1 MEEKELAVKNWLAH
15 LRRHPMPEIVSA
27 ECMAA
32 LSSVEAQYGE
42 TESYGAGL
50 EVRLGNP
57 AAYVDYIMN
66 IDEENIPKVKSLWYE
81 IDYEEFSRAA
91 ATGKRIEPCL
101 FANVGEE
108 DYRTFWDEVLPPFL
122 GEERAKRLRAPLDRV
137 TERLPEKAFIK
148 QIGTMTSRGELDIM
162 RLVISFPSW
171 ESIFPGL
178 TAIGW
183 QGDTA
188 ELASALEPWKESQ
201 RIAVNIDLGADGV
214 LPKIGIEVFSRWRH
228 PLIVDKFIMRL
239 EDAGL
244 CLPEKGE
251 ALRRWIRIRP
261 DADPFRQTLIN
272 YFKLN
277 YKDGKITEAKAYLEQ
292 TPYINHNYFDAYEFP
307 GRVDFYL
314 RDGERALSADSA
326 LRLLAQC
333 GENRLRRAR
342 FMGVEG
348 YEEFDRLLGVCRENS
363 IRAEVA
369 LAEPVSREA
378 LEQMIAAGADS
389 FLMDMDGETGWA
401 ANAETLRALDF
412 AGFRLRWF
420 MHRGNAQ
427 DLPRVIRRA
436 GETGAQE
443 LIITGMKPC
452 SPGLRR
458 ENPDRGQIIAAAEII
473 NAWQKENLRNGDTAN
488 ELQDGAAKEAQ
499 NVDAANE
506 LQDGVPAA
514 AAGTDETAGTDAKSR
529 MELTVE
535 SCFSPLRAVMGGAD
549 EKRNGNRGIGR
560 GCEAGSY
567 FFAVQADGSFTPCPY
582 LDARETY
589 GSITE
594 YWEQSPLL
602 KNIRK
607 QNGHE
612 GCPYARRCLPC
623 FAVIKEVGDCPV
635 NRPDGDRP

>member
-15 LRRHPMPEIVSA
+15 LRRHPMPEIVSE

-91 ATGKRIEPCL
+91 ATGKQIEPCL

-108 DYRTFWDEVLPPFL
+108 DYRTFWDDVLPAFL
-122 GEERAKRLRAPLDRV
+122 GEERARRLRAPLDRV

-251 ALRRWIRIRP
+251 ALRRWIRFRP

-378 LEQMIAAGADS
+378 LEKMIAAGADS

-401 ANAETLRALDF
+401 ANAEALRTLDF
-412 AGFRLRWF
+412 SGVRLRWF
-420 MHRGNAQ
+420 MRRDNAQ

-436 GETGAQE
+436 EDAGAKE
-443 LIITGMKPC
+443 LILTGMKPA
-452 SPGLRR
+452 L
-458 ENPDRGQIIAAAEII
+458 PDC
-473 NAWQKENLRNGDTAN
+473 
-488 ELQDGAAKEAQ
+488 
-499 NVDAANE
+499 
-506 LQDGVPAA
+506 
-514 AAGTDETAGTDAKSR
+514 AGKI
-529 MELTVE
+529 LTVNKL
-535 SCFSPLRAVMGGAD
+535 SQRQ
-549 EKRNGNRGIGR
+549 K
-560 GCEAGSY
+560 
-567 FFAVQADGSFTPCPY
+567 
-582 LDARETY
+582 
-589 GSITE
+589 
-594 YWEQSPLL
+594 
-602 KNIRK
+602 
-607 QNGHE
+607 
-612 GCPYARRCLPC
+612 
-623 FAVIKEVGDCPV
+623 
-635 NRPDGDRP
+635 

>member
-66 IDEENIPKVKSLWYE
+66 IDEENIPKVKALWYE

-251 ALRRWIRIRP
+251 ALRRWIRFRP

-292 TPYINHNYFDAYEFP
+292 TPYINHHYFDAYEFP

-369 LAEPVSREA
+369 LAEPVSRET
-378 LEQMIAAGADS
+378 LEKMIAAGADS
-389 FLMDMDGETGWA
+389 FLMDMEEETGWA
-401 ANAETLRALDF
+401 ANAETLRALGF

-427 DLPRVIRRA
+427 DLPRVIRCA

-452 SPGLRR
+452 SAGLRR
-458 ENPDRGQIIAAAEII
+458 ETPDRGQIIAAAEII
-473 NAWQKENLRNGDTAN
+473 NVWQKENLRNGEAIN
-488 ELQDGAAKEAQ
+488 EPQDG
-499 NVDAANE
+499 DAANE
-506 LQDGVPAA
+506 PQDGVSAVAP
-514 AAGTDETAGTDAKSR
+514 GTNEPAGTDAKSR

-567 FFAVQADGSFTPCPY
+567 FVAVLADGSFTPCPY

-589 GSITE
+589 GFISE
-594 YWEQSPLL
+594 YWEHSPLL
-602 KNIRK
+602 KKIRK

-623 FAVIKEVGDCPV
+623 FAVIREACDCPV
-635 NRPDGDRP
+635 HPLDGDRP

>member
-66 IDEENIPKVKSLWYE
+66 IDEENIPKVKALWYE

-108 DYRTFWDEVLPPFL
+108 DYRTFWDDVLPAFL

-137 TERLPEKAFIK
+137 TGRLPEKAFIK

-251 ALRRWIRIRP
+251 ALRRWIRFRP
-261 DADPFRQTLIN
+261 DADPFRQTLLN
-272 YFKLN
+272 YF
-277 YKDGKITEAKAYLEQ
+277 
-292 TPYINHNYFDAYEFP
+292 
-307 GRVDFYL
+307 
-314 RDGERALSADSA
+314 
-326 LRLLAQC
+326 
-333 GENRLRRAR
+333 
-342 FMGVEG
+342 
-348 YEEFDRLLGVCRENS
+348 
-363 IRAEVA
+363 
-369 LAEPVSREA
+369 
-378 LEQMIAAGADS
+378 
-389 FLMDMDGETGWA
+389 
-401 ANAETLRALDF
+401 
-412 AGFRLRWF
+412 
-420 MHRGNAQ
+420 
-427 DLPRVIRRA
+427 
-436 GETGAQE
+436 
-443 LIITGMKPC
+443 
-452 SPGLRR
+452 
-458 ENPDRGQIIAAAEII
+458 
-473 NAWQKENLRNGDTAN
+473 
-488 ELQDGAAKEAQ
+488 
-499 NVDAANE
+499 
-506 LQDGVPAA
+506 
-514 AAGTDETAGTDAKSR
+514 
-529 MELTVE
+529 
-535 SCFSPLRAVMGGAD
+535 
-549 EKRNGNRGIGR
+549 
-560 GCEAGSY
+560 
-567 FFAVQADGSFTPCPY
+567 
-582 LDARETY
+582 
-589 GSITE
+589 
-594 YWEQSPLL
+594 
-602 KNIRK
+602 
-607 QNGHE
+607 
-612 GCPYARRCLPC
+612 
-623 FAVIKEVGDCPV
+623 
-635 NRPDGDRP
+635 

>member
-66 IDEENIPKVKSLWYE
+66 IDEENIPKVKALWYE

-108 DYRTFWDEVLPPFL
+108 DYRTFWDEMLPPFL

-251 ALRRWIRIRP
+251 ALRRWIRFRP

-292 TPYINHNYFDAYEFP
+292 TPYINHHYFDAYEFP

-314 RDGERALSADSA
+314 RDGERELSADSA
-326 LRLLAQC
+326 LLLLAQC

-369 LAEPVSREA
+369 LAEPVSRET
-378 LEQMIAAGADS
+378 LEKMIAAGADS
-389 FLMDMDGETGWA
+389 FLMDMEEETGWA
-401 ANAETLRALDF
+401 ANAETLRALGF

-427 DLPRVIRRA
+427 DLPRVIRCA

-452 SPGLRR
+452 SAGLRR
-458 ENPDRGQIIAAAEII
+458 ETPDRGQIIAAAEII
-473 NAWQKENLRNGDTAN
+473 NAWQKENLRNGEAIN
-488 ELQDGAAKEAQ
+488 EPQDG
-499 NVDAANE
+499 DAANE
-506 LQDGVPAA
+506 PQDVVPAVA
-514 AAGTDETAGTDAKSR
+514 PGTNETAGTDAKSR

-535 SCFSPLRAVMGGAD
+535 SCFSPLRAVMGGVD

-567 FFAVQADGSFTPCPY
+567 FVAVLADGSFTPCPY

-589 GSITE
+589 GFISE
-594 YWEQSPLL
+594 YWEHSPLL
-602 KNIRK
+602 KKIRK

-623 FAVIKEVGDCPV
+623 FAVIKEAGDCPV

>member
-1 MEEKELAVKNWLAH
+1 
-15 LRRHPMPEIVSA
+15 
-27 ECMAA
+27 
-32 LSSVEAQYGE
+32 
-42 TESYGAGL
+42 
-50 EVRLGNP
+50 
-57 AAYVDYIMN
+57 
-66 IDEENIPKVKSLWYE
+66 
-81 IDYEEFSRAA
+81 
-91 ATGKRIEPCL
+91 
-101 FANVGEE
+101 
-108 DYRTFWDEVLPPFL
+108 
-122 GEERAKRLRAPLDRV
+122 AKRLRAPLDRV

-201 RIAVNIDLGADGV
+201 KIAVNIDLGADGV

-363 IRAEVA
+363 IRAEVS

-389 FLMDMDGETGWA
+389 FLMDMDGETGWV

-427 DLPRVIRRA
+427 DLPRVIRLA

-560 GCEAGSY
+560 GCEAGCW

-582 LDARETY
+582 LDAQETY

-594 YWEQSPLL
+594 YWEHSPLL
-602 KNIRK
+602 KKIRK

-623 FAVIKEVGDCPV
+623 FAVIKEAGDCPLH
-635 NRPDGDRP
+635 PLHGDRP

>member
-66 IDEENIPKVKSLWYE
+66 IDEENIPKVKALWYE

-251 ALRRWIRIRP
+251 ALRRWIRFRP

-369 LAEPVSREA
+369 LAEPVSRET
-378 LEQMIAAGADS
+378 LEKMIAAGADS
-389 FLMDMDGETGWA
+389 FLMDMEEETGWA
-401 ANAETLRALDF
+401 ANAETLRALGL

-427 DLPRVIRRA
+427 DLPRVIRCA

-473 NAWQKENLRNGDTAN
+473 NVWQKENLRNGEAIN
-488 ELQDGAAKEAQ
+488 EPQDG
-499 NVDAANE
+499 DAANE
-506 LQDGVPAA
+506 PQDVVPAVA
-514 AAGTDETAGTDAKSR
+514 PGTNETAGTDAKSR

-560 GCEAGSY
+560 GCEAGSW
-567 FFAVQADGSFTPCPY
+567 FLALQADGSFTPCPY

-589 GSITE
+589 GFISE
-594 YWEQSPLL
+594 YWEHSPLL
-602 KNIRK
+602 KKIRK

-623 FAVIKEVGDCPV
+623 FAVIREACDCPV
-635 NRPDGDRP
+635 HPLDGDRP

>member
-66 IDEENIPKVKSLWYE
+66 IDEENIPKVKALWYE

-251 ALRRWIRIRP
+251 ALRRWIRFRP

-292 TPYINHNYFDAYEFP
+292 TPYINHHYFDAYEFL

-314 RDGERALSADSA
+314 RDGERELSADSA
-326 LRLLAQC
+326 LLLLAQC

-363 IRAEVA
+363 IRAEVS

-427 DLPRVIRRA
+427 DLPRVILCA

-452 SPGLRR
+452 SAGLRR
-458 ENPDRGQIIAAAEII
+458 ETPDRGQIIAAAEII
-473 NAWQKENLRNGDTAN
+473 NAWQKENLRNGEAIN
-488 ELQDGAAKEAQ
+488 EPQDG
-499 NVDAANE
+499 DAANE
-506 LQDGVPAA
+506 PQDVVPAVA
-514 AAGTDETAGTDAKSR
+514 PGTNETAGTDAKSR

-535 SCFSPLRAVMGGAD
+535 SCFSPLRAVMGGVD

-567 FFAVQADGSFTPCPY
+567 FVAVLADGSFTPCPY

-589 GSITE
+589 GFISE
-594 YWEQSPLL
+594 YWEHSPLL
-602 KNIRK
+602 KKIRK

-623 FAVIKEVGDCPV
+623 FAVIREACDCPV
-635 NRPDGDRP
+635 HPLDGDRP

>member
-15 LRRHPMPEIVSA
+15 LRRHPMPEIVSE

-32 LSSVEAQYGE
+32 LS
-42 TESYGAGL
+42 
-50 EVRLGNP
+50 
-57 AAYVDYIMN
+57 
-66 IDEENIPKVKSLWYE
+66 SLWYE

-91 ATGKRIEPCL
+91 ATGKQIEPCL

-108 DYRTFWDEVLPPFL
+108 DYRTFWDDVLPAFL
-122 GEERAKRLRAPLDRV
+122 GEERARRLRAPLDRV

-251 ALRRWIRIRP
+251 ALRRWIRFRP

-363 IRAEVA
+363 IRAEVS

-389 FLMDMDGETGWA
+389 FLMDMEEETGWA

-458 ENPDRGQIIAAAEII
+458 ENPDHGQIIAAAEII

-560 GCEAGSY
+560 GCEAGCW

-582 LDARETY
+582 LDAQETY

-594 YWEQSPLL
+594 YWEHSPLL

-607 QNGHE
+607 QSGHE

-623 FAVIKEVGDCPV
+623 FAVIREACDCPV
-635 NRPDGDRP
+635 HPLDGDRP

>member
-1 MEEKELAVKNWLAH
+1 M
-15 LRRHPMPEIVSA
+15 RCCRH
-27 ECMAA
+27 
-32 LSSVEAQYGE
+32 
-42 TESYGAGL
+42 
-50 EVRLGNP
+50 
-57 AAYVDYIMN
+57 
-66 IDEENIPKVKSLWYE
+66 W
-81 IDYEEFSRAA
+81 
-91 ATGKRIEPCL
+91 
-101 FANVGEE
+101 
-108 DYRTFWDEVLPPFL
+108 
-122 GEERAKRLRAPLDRV
+122 V

-251 ALRRWIRIRP
+251 ALRRWIRFRP

-363 IRAEVA
+363 IRAEVS

-389 FLMDMDGETGWA
+389 FLMDMEEETGWA

-427 DLPRVIRRA
+427 DLPRVIRCA

-560 GCEAGSY
+560 GCEAGCW

-582 LDARETY
+582 LDAQETY

-594 YWEQSPLL
+594 YWEHSPLL

-607 QNGHE
+607 QSGHE

-623 FAVIKEVGDCPV
+623 FAVIKEVGDCPLH
-635 NRPDGDRP
+635 PLHGDRP

>member
-66 IDEENIPKVKSLWYE
+66 IDEENIPKVKALWYE

-108 DYRTFWDEVLPPFL
+108 DYRTFWDDVLPAFL
-122 GEERAKRLRAPLDRV
+122 GEERARRLRAPLDRV

-251 ALRRWIRIRP
+251 ALRRWIRFRP

-272 YFKLN
+272 Y
-277 YKDGKITEAKAYLEQ
+277 YLEQ
-292 TPYINHNYFDAYEFP
+292 TPYINHHYFDAYEFP

-314 RDGERALSADSA
+314 RDGERELSADSA
-326 LRLLAQC
+326 LLLLAQC

-369 LAEPVSREA
+369 LAEPVSRET
-378 LEQMIAAGADS
+378 LEKMIAAGADS
-389 FLMDMDGETGWA
+389 FLMDMEEETGWA
-401 ANAETLRALDF
+401 ANAETLRALGF

-427 DLPRVIRRA
+427 DLPRVIRCA

-452 SPGLRR
+452 SAGLRR
-458 ENPDRGQIIAAAEII
+458 ETPDRGQIIAAAEII
-473 NAWQKENLRNGDTAN
+473 NVWQKENLRNGEAIN
-488 ELQDGAAKEAQ
+488 EPQDG
-499 NVDAANE
+499 DAANE
-506 LQDGVPAA
+506 PQDVVPAVA
-514 AAGTDETAGTDAKSR
+514 PGTNETAGTDAKSR

-535 SCFSPLRAVMGGAD
+535 SCFSPLRAWTGGPD
-549 EKRNGNRGIGR
+549 PKLNPNRGIGS
-560 GCEAGSY
+560 GCEAGRS
-567 FFAVQADGSFTPCPY
+567 FLAVRANGLVAPCLWMSGRDRTGTLAECWTDPDWLAPLRKNQNGRTECEPCPY
-582 LDARETY
+582 AARCF
-589 GSITE
+589 
-594 YWEQSPLL
+594 PCPA
-602 KNIRK
+602 R
-607 QNGHE
+607 
-612 GCPYARRCLPC
+612 GCC
-623 FAVIKEVGDCPV
+623 E
-635 NRPDGDRP
+635 

>member
-66 IDEENIPKVKSLWYE
+66 IDEESIPKVKSLWYE
-81 IDYEEFSRAA
+81 IDYEEFSRSA

-137 TERLPEKAFIK
+137 TARLPEKAFIK

-162 RLVISFPSW
+162 RLVILFPSW

-178 TAIGW
+178 TSIGW
-183 QGDTA
+183 EGNTA

-201 RIAVNIDLGADGV
+201 RIAVNIDLGVDGV

-251 ALRRWIRIRP
+251 ALRRWIRFRP

-363 IRAEVA
+363 IRAEVS

-378 LEQMIAAGADS
+378 LEKMIAAGADS

-401 ANAETLRALDF
+401 ANAETLCALGL

-420 MHRGNAQ
+420 MHRDNAQ

-443 LIITGMKPC
+443 LIVTGMKPC
-452 SPGLRR
+452 NPGLRR
-458 ENPDRGQIIAAAEII
+458 ENPDRGQLIAAAEII
-473 NAWQKENLRNGDTAN
+473 NGWQKENLRNGDAENEPQNDAAKEVQDGDTAN
-488 ELQDGAAKEAQ
+488 EPRTSAPD
-499 NVDAANE
+499 
-506 LQDGVPAA
+506 A
-514 AAGTDETAGTDAKSR
+514 AAGTTKTADAGTKSR
-529 MELTVE
+529 MELAVE

-560 GCEAGSY
+560 GCEAGSG
-567 FFAVQADGSFTPCPY
+567 FFAVQADGRFTPCPY
-582 LDARETY
+582 LDAGETY
-589 GSITE
+589 SSITE
-594 YWEQSPLL
+594 YWERSPAL
-602 KNIRK
+602 KNIRR
-607 QNGHE
+607 QSGHE

-623 FAVIKEVGDCPV
+623 LAAVKEADDCPV
-635 NRPDGDRP
+635 SDYKI

>member
-15 LRRHPMPEIVSA
+15 LRRHPMPEIVSE

-42 TESYGAGL
+42 TESYGTGL

-66 IDEENIPKVKSLWYE
+66 IDEENIPKVKALWYE

-228 PLIVDKFIMRL
+228 PFIVDKFIMRL

-251 ALRRWIRIRP
+251 ALRRWIRFRP

-363 IRAEVA
+363 IRAEVS

-389 FLMDMDGETGWA
+389 FLMDMEEETGWA

-427 DLPRVIRRA
+427 DLPRVIRCA

-458 ENPDRGQIIAAAEII
+458 ENPTRGQLIAAAEII
-473 NAWQKENLRNGDTAN
+473 NAWQKENLRNGAAN
-488 ELQDGAAKEAQ
+488 EAQ

-560 GCEAGSY
+560 GCEAGCW

-582 LDARETY
+582 LDAQETY

-594 YWEQSPLL
+594 YWEHSPLL

-607 QNGHE
+607 QSGHE

-623 FAVIKEVGDCPV
+623 PAVIKEAGDCPV

>member
-66 IDEENIPKVKSLWYE
+66 IDEENIPRVKSLWYE

-251 ALRRWIRIRP
+251 ALRRWIRFRP

-292 TPYINHNYFDAYEFP
+292 TPYINHHYFDAYEFP

-314 RDGERALSADSA
+314 RDGERELSA
-326 LRLLAQC
+326 
-333 GENRLRRAR
+333 
-342 FMGVEG
+342 

-378 LEQMIAAGADS
+378 LEKMISAGADS

-401 ANAETLRALDF
+401 ANAETLRALGL

-427 DLPRVIRRA
+427 DLPRVILCA

-560 GCEAGSY
+560 GCEAGCW

-582 LDARETY
+582 LDAQETY

-594 YWEQSPLL
+594 YWEHSPLL
-602 KNIRK
+602 KKIRK

-623 FAVIKEVGDCPV
+623 FAVIREACDCPV
-635 NRPDGDRP
+635 HPLDGDRP

>member
-66 IDEENIPKVKSLWYE
+66 IDEENIPKVKALWYE

-137 TERLPEKAFIK
+137 TGRLPEKAFIK

-251 ALRRWIRIRP
+251 ALRRWIRFRP

-292 TPYINHNYFDAYEFP
+292 TPYINHHYFDAYEFP

-314 RDGERALSADSA
+314 RDGERELSADSA
-326 LRLLAQC
+326 LLLLAQC

-363 IRAEVA
+363 IRAEVS

-389 FLMDMDGETGWA
+389 FLMDMEEETGWA
-401 ANAETLRALDF
+401 ANAETLRALGF

-452 SPGLRR
+452 SAGLRR
-458 ENPDRGQIIAAAEII
+458 ETPDRGQIIAAAEII
-473 NAWQKENLRNGDTAN
+473 NVWQKENLRNGEAIN
-488 ELQDGAAKEAQ
+488 EPQDG
-499 NVDAANE
+499 DAANE
-506 LQDGVPAA
+506 PQDGVSAVAP
-514 AAGTDETAGTDAKSR
+514 GTNEPAGTDAKSR

-567 FFAVQADGSFTPCPY
+567 FVAVLADGSFTPCPY

-589 GSITE
+589 GFISE
-594 YWEQSPLL
+594 YWEHSPLL
-602 KNIRK
+602 KKIRK

-623 FAVIKEVGDCPV
+623 PAVIKEAGDCPV

>member
-66 IDEENIPKVKSLWYE
+66 IDEENIPKVKALWYE

-108 DYRTFWDEVLPPFL
+108 DYRTFWDEMLPPFL

-251 ALRRWIRIRP
+251 ALRHWIRIRP

-363 IRAEVA
+363 IRAEVS

-473 NAWQKENLRNGDTAN
+473 NAWQKENLRNGEAIN
-488 ELQDGAAKEAQ
+488 EPQDG
-499 NVDAANE
+499 DAANE
-506 LQDGVPAA
+506 PQDGVSAVAP
-514 AAGTDETAGTDAKSR
+514 GTNETAGTDAKSR

-535 SCFSPLRAVMGGAD
+535 SCFSPLRAVMGGVD

-567 FFAVQADGSFTPCPY
+567 FVAVLADGSFTPCPY

-589 GSITE
+589 GFISE
-594 YWEQSPLL
+594 YWEHSPLL
-602 KNIRK
+602 KKIRK

-623 FAVIKEVGDCPV
+623 FAVIKEAGDCPV

>member
-137 TERLPEKAFIK
+137 TARLPEKAFIK

-162 RLVISFPSW
+162 RLVILFPSW

-183 QGDTA
+183 EGNTA

-251 ALRRWIRIRP
+251 ALRRWIRFRP

-363 IRAEVA
+363 IRAEVS

-389 FLMDMDGETGWA
+389 FLMDMEEETGWA

-427 DLPRVIRRA
+427 DLPRVIRCA

-488 ELQDGAAKEAQ
+488 ELQDGAAK
-499 NVDAANE
+499 
-506 LQDGVPAA
+506 DGVPAA

-560 GCEAGSY
+560 GCEAGSW

-594 YWEQSPLL
+594 YWEHSPLL
-602 KNIRK
+602 KKIRK

-623 FAVIKEVGDCPV
+623 FAVIKEVGDCPLH
-635 NRPDGDRP
+635 PLHGDRP

>member
-66 IDEENIPKVKSLWYE
+66 IDEENIPKVKALWYE

-108 DYRTFWDEVLPPFL
+108 DYRTFWDEMLPPFL

-251 ALRRWIRIRP
+251 ALRRWIRFRP

-378 LEQMIAAGADS
+378 LEKMIAAGADS
-389 FLMDMDGETGWA
+389 FLMDMEEETGWA
-401 ANAETLRALDF
+401 ANAETLRALGF

-452 SPGLRR
+452 SAGLRR
-458 ENPDRGQIIAAAEII
+458 ETPDRGQIIAAAEII
-473 NAWQKENLRNGDTAN
+473 NVWQKENLRNGEAIN
-488 ELQDGAAKEAQ
+488 EPQDG
-499 NVDAANE
+499 DAANE
-506 LQDGVPAA
+506 PQDGVSAVAP
-514 AAGTDETAGTDAKSR
+514 GTNEPAGTDAKSR

-535 SCFSPLRAVMGGAD
+535 SCFSPLRAVMGGVD

-567 FFAVQADGSFTPCPY
+567 FVAVLADGSFTPCPY

-589 GSITE
+589 GFISE
-594 YWEQSPLL
+594 YWEHSPLL
-602 KNIRK
+602 KKIRK

-623 FAVIKEVGDCPV
+623 FAVIREACDCPV
-635 NRPDGDRP
+635 HPLDGDRP

>member
-15 LRRHPMPEIVSA
+15 LRRHPMPEIVSE

-66 IDEENIPKVKSLWYE
+66 IDEENIPKVKALWYE

-108 DYRTFWDEVLPPFL
+108 DYRTFWDDVLPPFL

-251 ALRRWIRIRP
+251 ALRRWIRFRP

-292 TPYINHNYFDAYEFP
+292 TPYINHHYFDAYEFP

-314 RDGERALSADSA
+314 RDGERELSADSA
-326 LRLLAQC
+326 LLLLDQC
-333 GENRLRRAR
+333 GQHRLRRTR
-342 FMGVEG
+342 VMGVEG
-348 YEEFDRLLGVCRENS
+348 SAEVDRLLGVCRENS

-378 LEQMIAAGADS
+378 LEKMIAAGADS
-389 FLMDMDGETGWA
+389 FLMDMEEETGWA
-401 ANAETLRALDF
+401 ANAETLRALGF

-427 DLPRVIRRA
+427 DLPRVIRCA

-452 SPGLRR
+452 SAGLRR
-458 ENPDRGQIIAAAEII
+458 ETPDRGQIIAAAEII
-473 NAWQKENLRNGDTAN
+473 NAWQKENLRNGEAIN
-488 ELQDGAAKEAQ
+488 EPQDG
-499 NVDAANE
+499 DAANE
-506 LQDGVPAA
+506 PQDVVPAVA
-514 AAGTDETAGTDAKSR
+514 PGTNETAGTDAKSR

-535 SCFSPLRAVMGGAD
+535 SCFSPLRAVMGGVD

-567 FFAVQADGSFTPCPY
+567 FVAVLADGSFTPCPY

-589 GSITE
+589 GFISE
-594 YWEQSPLL
+594 YWEHSPLL
-602 KNIRK
+602 KKIRK

-623 FAVIKEVGDCPV
+623 FAVIREACDCPV
-635 NRPDGDRP
+635 HPLDGDRP

>member
-1 MEEKELAVKNWLAH
+1 VTAH
-15 LRRHPMPEIVSA
+15 
-27 ECMAA
+27 
-32 LSSVEAQYGE
+32 
-42 TESYGAGL
+42 
-50 EVRLGNP
+50 
-57 AAYVDYIMN
+57 
-66 IDEENIPKVKSLWYE
+66 
-81 IDYEEFSRAA
+81 
-91 ATGKRIEPCL
+91 
-101 FANVGEE
+101 
-108 DYRTFWDEVLPPFL
+108 
-122 GEERAKRLRAPLDRV
+122 
-137 TERLPEKAFIK
+137 LPEKAFIK

-162 RLVISFPSW
+162 RLVILFPSW

-201 RIAVNIDLGADGV
+201 KIAVNIDLGADGV

-251 ALRRWIRIRP
+251 ALRRWIRFRP

-314 RDGERALSADSA
+314 RDEERELSADSA
-326 LRLLAQC
+326 LQLLSQC
-333 GENRLRRAR
+333 GQNRLRRAR
-342 FMGVEG
+342 FMDVEG
-348 YEEFDRLLGVCRENS
+348 YEEFDRLLGGCRENS
-363 IRAEVA
+363 IRAEVL

-378 LEQMIAAGADS
+378 LEKMIAAGADS

-427 DLPRVIRRA
+427 DLPRVIRCVEEA
-436 GETGAQE
+436 GAQE
-443 LIITGMKPC
+443 LIVTGMKPC
-452 SPGLRR
+452 STGLRR
-458 ENPDRGQIIAAAEII
+458 ENPTRGQLISAAEII
-473 NAWQKENLRNGDTAN
+473 NEWQKENLRNGEAAN
-488 ELQDGAAKEAQ
+488 ETQDDAAKEAQ
-499 NVDAANE
+499 NGDTANE
-506 LQDGVPAA
+506 TQDSAPDA
-514 AAGTDETAGTDAKSR
+514 AAGTNETAGTDVKSH

-560 GCEAGSY
+560 GCEAGSW

-582 LDARETY
+582 LDAQETY

-594 YWEQSPLL
+594 YWEHSPLL

-607 QNGHE
+607 QSGHE

-623 FAVIKEVGDCPV
+623 PVVIREAGDCPV
-635 NRPDGDRP
+635 NPLHGDNPQSVVK

>member
-1 MEEKELAVKNWLAH
+1 MEEKELAVKSWLAH
-15 LRRHPMPEIVSA
+15 LRRHPVPEIVSA

-137 TERLPEKAFIK
+137 TAHLPEKAFIK

-162 RLVISFPSW
+162 RLVIMFPSW

-188 ELASALEPWKESQ
+188 ELASALQPWKESQ
-201 RIAVNIDLGADGV
+201 KIAVNIDLGADGV

-251 ALRRWIRIRP
+251 ALRRWIRLRP

-292 TPYINHNYFDAYEFP
+292 TPYINHHYFDAYEFP

-314 RDGERALSADSA
+314 RDGERELSADSA
-326 LRLLAQC
+326 LQLLARC

-342 FMGVEG
+342 FMGIEG
-348 YEEFDRLLGVCRENS
+348 YGALGRLLGGCRENS
-363 IRAEVA
+363 IRAEVS
-369 LAEPVSREA
+369 LTEPVSREA
-378 LEQMIAAGADS
+378 LEIMIAAGADS

-401 ANAETLRALDF
+401 ANIETLRSLGF

-420 MHRGNAQ
+420 MHRDNAQ
-427 DLPRVIRRA
+427 DLPQIIHRA

-452 SPGLRR
+452 DSGLRR
-458 ENPDRGQIIAAAEII
+458 ENPTRGQLIAAAEII
-473 NAWQKENLRNGDTAN
+473 NAWLKENLRDGDAVNEPQDGGPDAAPGAN
-488 ELQDGAAKEAQ
+488 ETAE
-499 NVDAANE
+499 
-506 LQDGVPAA
+506 
-514 AAGTDETAGTDAKSR
+514 DETKSR

-535 SCFSPLRAVMGGAD
+535 SCFSPLRAVMGGTD
-549 EKRNGNRGIGR
+549 EKKNGNRGIGR
-560 GCEAGSY
+560 GCEAGRF
-567 FFAVQADGSFTPCPY
+567 FFAVKADGSFTPCPY
-582 LDARETY
+582 LDAQETY
-589 GSITE
+589 DSITD
-594 YWEQSPLL
+594 YWDHSPSLKKIRGQS
-602 KNIRK
+602 
-607 QNGHE
+607 GHE

-623 FAVIKEVGDCPV
+623 VAAIKGADDCPV
-635 NRPDGDRP
+635 NCLDGDHP

>member
-1 MEEKELAVKNWLAH
+1 MEGKELAVKNWLAH

-66 IDEENIPKVKSLWYE
+66 IDEENIPKVKALWYE

-251 ALRRWIRIRP
+251 ALRRWIRFRP

-292 TPYINHNYFDAYEFP
+292 TPYINHHYFDAYEFP

-314 RDGERALSADSA
+314 RDGERELSADSA
-326 LRLLAQC
+326 LLLLAQC

-378 LEQMIAAGADS
+378 LEKMIAAGADS
-389 FLMDMDGETGWA
+389 FLMDMEEETGWA
-401 ANAETLRALDF
+401 ANAETLRALGF

-427 DLPRVIRRA
+427 DLPRVIRCA

-452 SPGLRR
+452 SAGLRR
-458 ENPDRGQIIAAAEII
+458 ETPDRGQIIAAAEII
-473 NAWQKENLRNGDTAN
+473 NVWQKENLRNGEAIN
-488 ELQDGAAKEAQ
+488 EPQDG
-499 NVDAANE
+499 DAANE
-506 LQDGVPAA
+506 PQDGVSAVAP
-514 AAGTDETAGTDAKSR
+514 GTNEPAGTDAKSR

-567 FFAVQADGSFTPCPY
+567 FVAVLADGSFTPCPY

-589 GSITE
+589 GFISE
-594 YWEQSPLL
+594 YWEHSPLL
-602 KNIRK
+602 KKIRK

-623 FAVIKEVGDCPV
+623 FAVIREACDCPV
-635 NRPDGDRP
+635 HPLDGDRP

>member
-15 LRRHPMPEIVSA
+15 LRRHPMPEIVSE

-108 DYRTFWDEVLPPFL
+108 DYRTFWVLPPFL

-183 QGDTA
+183 EGDTA

-228 PLIVDKFIMRL
+228 PLIL

-251 ALRRWIRIRP
+251 ALRRWIRFRP

-292 TPYINHNYFDAYEFP
+292 TPYINHHYFDAYEFP

-314 RDGERALSADSA
+314 RDGERELSADSA
-326 LRLLAQC
+326 LLLLAQC

-369 LAEPVSREA
+369 LAEPVSRET
-378 LEQMIAAGADS
+378 LEKMIAAGADS
-389 FLMDMDGETGWA
+389 FLMDMEEETGWA
-401 ANAETLRALDF
+401 ANAETLRALGF

-427 DLPRVIRRA
+427 DLPRVIRCA

-452 SPGLRR
+452 SAGLRR
-458 ENPDRGQIIAAAEII
+458 ETPDRGQIIAAAEII
-473 NAWQKENLRNGDTAN
+473 NVWQKENLRNGEAIN
-488 ELQDGAAKEAQ
+488 EPQDG
-499 NVDAANE
+499 DAANE
-506 LQDGVPAA
+506 PQDVVPAVA
-514 AAGTDETAGTDAKSR
+514 PGTNETAGTDAKSR

-567 FFAVQADGSFTPCPY
+567 FVAVLADGSFTPCPY

-589 GSITE
+589 GFISE
-594 YWEQSPLL
+594 YWEHSPLL
-602 KNIRK
+602 KKIRK

-623 FAVIKEVGDCPV
+623 FAVIREACDCPV
-635 NRPDGDRP
+635 HPLDGDRP

>member
-91 ATGKRIEPCL
+91 ATGKQIEPCL

-137 TERLPEKAFIK
+137 TARLPEKAFIK

-162 RLVISFPSW
+162 RLVILFPSW

-178 TAIGW
+178 TSIGW
-183 QGDTA
+183 EGNTA

-251 ALRRWIRIRP
+251 ALRRWIRFRP

-326 LRLLAQC
+326 LLLLAQC

-363 IRAEVA
+363 IRAEVS

-389 FLMDMDGETGWA
+389 FLMDMDGETGWV

-427 DLPRVIRRA
+427 DLPRVIRCA

-488 ELQDGAAKEAQ
+488 ELQDGAAK
-499 NVDAANE
+499 
-506 LQDGVPAA
+506 DGVPAA

-560 GCEAGSY
+560 GCEAGSW

-594 YWEQSPLL
+594 YWEHSPLL
-602 KNIRK
+602 KKIRK

-623 FAVIKEVGDCPV
+623 FAVIREACDCPV
-635 NRPDGDRP
+635 HPLDGDRP

>member
-66 IDEENIPKVKSLWYE
+66 IDEENIPKVKALWYE

-251 ALRRWIRIRP
+251 ALRRWIRFRP

-292 TPYINHNYFDAYEFP
+292 T
-307 GRVDFYL
+307 
-314 RDGERALSADSA
+314 AL
-326 LRLLAQC
+326 LLLAQC

-378 LEQMIAAGADS
+378 LEKMIAAGADS
-389 FLMDMDGETGWA
+389 FLMDMEEETGWA
-401 ANAETLRALDF
+401 ANAETLRALGF
-412 AGFRLRWF
+412 AEYRWRNRY
-420 MHRGNAQ
+420 RG
-427 DLPRVIRRA
+427 
-436 GETGAQE
+436 
-443 LIITGMKPC
+443 
-452 SPGLRR
+452 
-458 ENPDRGQIIAAAEII
+458 
-473 NAWQKENLRNGDTAN
+473 
-488 ELQDGAAKEAQ
+488 
-499 NVDAANE
+499 
-506 LQDGVPAA
+506 
-514 AAGTDETAGTDAKSR
+514 
-529 MELTVE
+529 
-535 SCFSPLRAVMGGAD
+535 
-549 EKRNGNRGIGR
+549 KRWKR
-560 GCEAGSY
+560 
-567 FFAVQADGSFTPCPY
+567 
-582 LDARETY
+582 
-589 GSITE
+589 
-594 YWEQSPLL
+594 
-602 KNIRK
+602 
-607 QNGHE
+607 
-612 GCPYARRCLPC
+612 
-623 FAVIKEVGDCPV
+623 
-635 NRPDGDRP
+635 

>member
-15 LRRHPMPEIVSA
+15 LRRHPMPEIVSE

-81 IDYEEFSRAA
+81 IDYEEFSQAA
-91 ATGKRIEPCL
+91 ATGKQIEPCL

-137 TERLPEKAFIK
+137 TARLPEKAFIK

-251 ALRRWIRIRP
+251 ALRRWIRFRP

-369 LAEPVSREA
+369 LAEPVSRET
-378 LEQMIAAGADS
+378 LEKMIAAGADS
-389 FLMDMDGETGWA
+389 FLMDMEEETGWA
-401 ANAETLRALDF
+401 VNAEVLRTIDF
-412 AGFRLRWF
+412 SGFRLRWF

-452 SPGLRR
+452 SAGLRR
-458 ENPDRGQIIAAAEII
+458 ETPDRGQIIAAAEII
-473 NAWQKENLRNGDTAN
+473 NAWQKENLRNGEAIN
-488 ELQDGAAKEAQ
+488 EPQDG
-499 NVDAANE
+499 DAANE
-506 LQDGVPAA
+506 PQDGVSAVAP
-514 AAGTDETAGTDAKSR
+514 GTNEPAGTDAKSR

-567 FFAVQADGSFTPCPY
+567 FVAVLADGSFTPCPY

-589 GSITE
+589 GFISE
-594 YWEQSPLL
+594 YWEHSPLL
-602 KNIRK
+602 KKIRK

-623 FAVIKEVGDCPV
+623 FAVIKEAGDCPV

>member
-91 ATGKRIEPCL
+91 ATGKQIEPCL

-122 GEERAKRLRAPLDRV
+122 GEERAKRLRAPLDRLKAH
-137 TERLPEKAFIK
+137 LPEKAFIK

-162 RLVISFPSW
+162 RLVILFPSW

-201 RIAVNIDLGADGV
+201 KIAVNIDLGADGV
-214 LPKIGIEVFSRWRH
+214 LSKIGIEVFSRWRH
-228 PLIVDKFIMRL
+228 PLIVEKFIMRL

-251 ALRRWIRIRP
+251 ALRHWIRIRP

-292 TPYINHNYFDAYEFP
+292 TPYINHHYFDAYEFP
-307 GRVDFYL
+307 GCVDFYL
-314 RDGERALSADSA
+314 RDGERELSADSA
-326 LRLLAQC
+326 LQFLAQC
-333 GENRLRRAR
+333 GQNRLRRAR
-342 FMGVEG
+342 FMGIEG
-348 YEEFDRLLGVCRENS
+348 YEAPGRLLGVCRENN
-363 IRAEVA
+363 IRAEVT
-369 LAEPVSREA
+369 LAKPVSREA
-378 LEQMIAAGADS
+378 LEKMISAGADS
-389 FLMDMDGETGWA
+389 FLMDMDEETGWA
-401 ANAETLRALDF
+401 ANAETLRGLGV

-420 MHRGNAQ
+420 MHRDNAQ

-436 GETGAQE
+436 EETGAQE

-452 SPGLRR
+452 GNGSRR
-458 ENPDRGQIIAAAEII
+458 DNLTRGQLIAAAEII
-473 NAWQKENLRNGDTAN
+473 NGWQKDNLRNGETAN
-488 ELQDGAAKEAQ
+488 EPQNDAAKEAQ
-499 NVDAANE
+499 DGGVTNE
-506 LQDGVPAA
+506 HRTGAPDA
-514 AAGTDETAGTDAKSR
+514 AAGATETADAGTKSR

-594 YWEQSPLL
+594 YWEHSPSL
-602 KNIRK
+602 KKIRK
-607 QNGHE
+607 QSGHE
-612 GCPYARRCLPC
+612 GRPYARRCLPC
-623 FAVIKEVGDCPV
+623 PAIFKEADDCPV
-635 NRPDGDRP
+635 NRLDG

>member
-66 IDEENIPKVKSLWYE
+66 IDEENIPKVKALWYE

-148 QIGTMTSRGELDIM
+148 QIGTMTSRGELDM
-162 RLVISFPSW
+162 
-171 ESIFPGL
+171 
-178 TAIGW
+178 
-183 QGDTA
+183 A

-251 ALRRWIRIRP
+251 ALRRWIRLRP

-292 TPYINHNYFDAYEFP
+292 TPYINHHYFDAYEFP

-314 RDGERALSADSA
+314 RDGERELSADRA
-326 LRLLAQC
+326 LQLLAQC

-348 YEEFDRLLGVCRENS
+348 YEAFDRLLGVCRENS

-378 LEQMIAAGADS
+378 LEKMIAAGADS
-389 FLMDMDGETGWA
+389 FLMDMEEETGWA
-401 ANAETLRALDF
+401 ANAETLRALGF

-452 SPGLRR
+452 SAGLRR
-458 ENPDRGQIIAAAEII
+458 ETPDRGQIIAAAEII
-473 NAWQKENLRNGDTAN
+473 NAWQKENLRNG
-488 ELQDGAAKEAQ
+488 E
-499 NVDAANE
+499 AANE
-506 LQDGVPAA
+506 TQDGEAAKDGVPDAA
-514 AAGTDETAGTDAKSR
+514 PGTNETAGTDAKSP

-567 FFAVQADGSFTPCPY
+567 FFAVQADGSFTPCPH

-594 YWEQSPLL
+594 YWEHSPLL
-602 KNIRK
+602 KKIRK

-623 FAVIKEVGDCPV
+623 FAVIREACDCPV
-635 NRPDGDRP
+635 HPLDGDRP

>member
-91 ATGKRIEPCL
+91 ATGKQIEPCL

-108 DYRTFWDEVLPPFL
+108 DYRTFWDDVLPAFL
-122 GEERAKRLRAPLDRV
+122 GEERTKRLRAPLDRV

-162 RLVISFPSW
+162 RLVILFPSW

-201 RIAVNIDLGADGV
+201 KIAVNIDLGADGV

-239 EDAGL
+239 EDAAL

-326 LRLLAQC
+326 MRLLAQC

-363 IRAEVA
+363 IRAEVS

-378 LEQMIAAGADS
+378 LEKMIAAGADS

-401 ANAETLRALDF
+401 ANAETLRALGL

-420 MHRGNAQ
+420 MHRGNAK
-427 DLPRVIRRA
+427 DLLCVIRRA

-458 ENPDRGQIIAAAEII
+458 ENPDRGQLIAAAEII
-473 NAWQKENLRNGDTAN
+473 NGWQKENLRNADATK
-488 ELQDGAAKEAQ
+488 EVQDG
-499 NVDAANE
+499 DAANE
-506 LQDGVPAA
+506 PLNGVLNAA
-514 AAGTDETAGTDAKSR
+514 TGTTETADSGTKSR

-560 GCEAGSY
+560 GCEAGSC
-567 FFAVQADGSFTPCPY
+567 FFAVQADGRFTPCPY
-582 LDARETY
+582 LDACETY
-589 GSITE
+589 SSITE
-594 YWEQSPLL
+594 YWEHSPVL

-607 QNGHE
+607 QSGHE

-623 FAVIKEVGDCPV
+623 SAVIKEAGDCPV
-635 NRPDGDRP
+635 SDYKI

>member
-66 IDEENIPKVKSLWYE
+66 IDEENIPKVKALWYE

-108 DYRTFWDEVLPPFL
+108 DYRTFWDEMLPPFL

-201 RIAVNIDLGADGV
+201 RIAVNIDLGVDGV

-251 ALRRWIRIRP
+251 ALRRWIRFRP

-292 TPYINHNYFDAYEFP
+292 TPYINHHYFDAYEFP

-314 RDGERALSADSA
+314 RDGERELSADSA
-326 LRLLAQC
+326 LLLLAQC

-369 LAEPVSREA
+369 LAEPVSRET
-378 LEQMIAAGADS
+378 LEKMIAAGADS
-389 FLMDMDGETGWA
+389 FLMDMEEETGWA
-401 ANAETLRALDF
+401 ANAETLRALGF

-427 DLPRVIRRA
+427 DLPRVIRCA

-452 SPGLRR
+452 SAGLRR
-458 ENPDRGQIIAAAEII
+458 ETPDRGQIIAAAEII
-473 NAWQKENLRNGDTAN
+473 NAWQKENLRNGEAIN
-488 ELQDGAAKEAQ
+488 EPQDG
-499 NVDAANE
+499 DAANE
-506 LQDGVPAA
+506 PQDVVPAVA
-514 AAGTDETAGTDAKSR
+514 PGPNETAGTDAKSR

-535 SCFSPLRAVMGGAD
+535 SCFSPLRAVMGGVD

-567 FFAVQADGSFTPCPY
+567 FVAVLADGSFTPCPY

-589 GSITE
+589 GFISE
-594 YWEQSPLL
+594 YWEHSPLL
-602 KNIRK
+602 KKIRK

-623 FAVIKEVGDCPV
+623 FAVIKEVGDCPLH
-635 NRPDGDRP
+635 PLHGDRP

>member
-66 IDEENIPKVKSLWYE
+66 IDEENIPKVKALWYE

-251 ALRRWIRIRP
+251 ALRRWIRFRP

-292 TPYINHNYFDAYEFP
+292 TPYINHHYFDAYEFP

-378 LEQMIAAGADS
+378 LEKMIAAGADS
-389 FLMDMDGETGWA
+389 FLMDMEEETGWA

-427 DLPRVIRRA
+427 DLPRVIRLA

-458 ENPDRGQIIAAAEII
+458 ENPDHGQIIAAAEII

-488 ELQDGAAKEAQ
+488 ELQDGAAK
-499 NVDAANE
+499 
-506 LQDGVPAA
+506 DGVPAA

-567 FFAVQADGSFTPCPY
+567 FVAVLADGSFTPCPY

-594 YWEQSPLL
+594 YWEHSPLL
-602 KNIRK
+602 KKIRE

-623 FAVIKEVGDCPV
+623 FAVIKEAGDCPV

>member
-66 IDEENIPKVKSLWYE
+66 IDEENIPRVKSLWYE

-108 DYRTFWDEVLPPFL
+108 DYRTFWDDVLPAFL
-122 GEERAKRLRAPLDRV
+122 GEERARRLRAPLDRV
-137 TERLPEKAFIK
+137 TGRLPEKAFIK

-251 ALRRWIRIRP
+251 ALRRWIRFRP

-292 TPYINHNYFDAYEFP
+292 TPYINHHYFDAYEFP

-314 RDGERALSADSA
+314 RDGERELSADSA
-326 LRLLAQC
+326 LLLLAQC

-369 LAEPVSREA
+369 LAEPVSRET

-389 FLMDMDGETGWA
+389 FLMDMDGETGWV

-427 DLPRVIRRA
+427 DLPRVIRLA

-452 SPGLRR
+452 SAGLRR
-458 ENPDRGQIIAAAEII
+458 ETPDRGQIIAAAEII
-473 NAWQKENLRNGDTAN
+473 NAWQKENLRNGEAIN
-488 ELQDGAAKEAQ
+488 EPQDG
-499 NVDAANE
+499 DAANE
-506 LQDGVPAA
+506 PQDGVSAVAP
-514 AAGTDETAGTDAKSR
+514 GTNEPAGTDAKSR

-567 FFAVQADGSFTPCPY
+567 FVAVLADGSFTPCPY

-594 YWEQSPLL
+594 YWEHSPLL
-602 KNIRK
+602 KKIRK

-623 FAVIKEVGDCPV
+623 FAVVKEAGACPV
-635 NRPDGDRP
+635 HCPDGDHP